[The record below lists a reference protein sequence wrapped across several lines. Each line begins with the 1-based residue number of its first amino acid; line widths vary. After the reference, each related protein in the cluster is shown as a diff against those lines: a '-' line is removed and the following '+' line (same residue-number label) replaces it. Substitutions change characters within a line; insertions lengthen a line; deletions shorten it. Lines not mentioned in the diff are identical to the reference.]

1 MTSFRIRIDRIIPTS
16 LSSDSMRRVIE
27 FDVSVDAE
35 EKIELAVRSDSDEG
49 NTADE
54 VQAFAVGASSEELKL
69 LAVGL
74 DMVAE
79 IFDFDF
85 SGAEDEPETEEGAE

>member
-16 LSSDSMRRVIE
+16 LSADSMRRVIE

-35 EKIELAVRSDSDEG
+35 EKIELTVRSDSEDG

-54 VQAFAVGASSEELKL
+54 VQSFSVGASAEDLKL

-85 SGAEDEPETEEGAE
+85 SGDDENETEDGDP